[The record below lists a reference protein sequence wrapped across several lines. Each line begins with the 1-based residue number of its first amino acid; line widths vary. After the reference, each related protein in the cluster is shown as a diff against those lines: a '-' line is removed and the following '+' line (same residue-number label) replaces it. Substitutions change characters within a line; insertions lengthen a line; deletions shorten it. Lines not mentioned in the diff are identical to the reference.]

1 VRLLEHKVKD
11 EHNRSEQLRALLFTP
26 TPLYNQ
32 NAMFDYLS
40 EDVQDQIK
48 ILLIEAVGKLHEAVD
63 LLDKRYSRRS
73 HDTSLSSSGTIFD
86 WKRQSSRSPLRVVQW
101 SFRDKKRT
109 ETIITEFTDLNRRIH
124 ENIKLFILGSSLSVN
139 PECHLRHLQSNPAS
153 QQLGFNIDA
162 TLRLHAE
169 NTEETVENC
178 DLPREPWERIVLA
191 ANPVPGYEQRY
202 AIANDVDAPGSSL
215 ILEYRHYEP
224 VGSQTGHEVD
234 KRTEKLLNWLARLL
248 KVSKEEYFL
257 VPRCRGW
264 RYIPN
269 QEKIAFVFET
279 PPGFS
284 GVPTSL
290 LDLLRDSRV
299 KLSLNERLQIA
310 FGLARSLSHLQM
322 VQWVRTHVAISWTK
336 TDGRL

>member
-11 EHNRSEQLRALLFTP
+11 EHNRTEQLKALLFTP
-26 TPLYNQ
+26 TQLYNQ
-32 NAMFDYLS
+32 NAMFDYFS

-48 ILLIEAVGKLHEAVD
+48 ILLIEAVSKLHEAID

-73 HDTSLSSSGTIFD
+73 DETSLSSSGYMFD
-86 WKRQSSRSPLRVVQW
+86 RMRQSSRSPLRVVQW

-109 ETIITEFTDLNRRIH
+109 GTIVMEFTDLNGRVH
-124 ENIKLFILGSSLSVN
+124 ENIKLFVLGSSLSVN
-139 PECHLRHLQSNPAS
+139 PERHLRHLQSNPVS
-153 QQLGFNIDA
+153 QQLGFNVDA

-169 NTEETVENC
+169 NAEETFEKC
-178 DLPREPWERIVLA
+178 DLPQEPWESILLA
-191 ANPVPGYEQRY
+191 ANPVCGYEQRY
-202 AIANDVDAPGSSL
+202 AITNDVDTPGSSL

-224 VGSQTGHEVD
+224 VGSQTGQEVD
-234 KRTEKLLNWLARLL
+234 DRTQKLLNWLARLL
-248 KVSKEEYFL
+248 KVSKEAYFL

-269 QEKIAFVFET
+269 QKTIAFVFET

-290 LDLLRDSRV
+290 LDLLRDSKA
-299 KLSLNERLQIA
+299 KLSLNEKLQIA
-310 FGLARSLSHLQM
+310 FGLARSLSRLQM
-322 VQWVRTHVAISWTK
+322 VQWVCTHVTISWTK
-336 TDGRL
+336 ADGHL